1 MRIFVAVLT
10 TALIAAGGAMAAPSR
25 VSDND
30 YLRMARCAGLTEG
43 SNADVSALNTALD
56 QAREGRGRVVRD
68 SGIARRRSAAQQ
80 MRGARGDFRAQ
91 LQTELSTRCAVVVG
105 G

>member
-1 MRIFVAVLT
+1 MRIFVTVLT
-10 TALIAAGGAMAAPSR
+10 TALIAAGGAMAAAPK

-43 SNADVSALNTALD
+43 ARGDATALNAALD
-56 QAREGRGRVVRD
+56 QAHEGRSRVVRD

-80 MRGARGDFRAQ
+80 MQGARGDFRTQ
-91 LQTELSTRCAVVVG
+91 LETEMSTRCAVTTG
-105 G
+105 

>member
-1 MRIFVAVLT
+1 MRIFVTVLT
-10 TALIAAGGAMAAPSR
+10 AALITAGGALAAAPK
-25 VSDND
+25 VGDND
-30 YLRMARCAGLTEG
+30 YLRMARCAGLAEG
-43 SNADVSALNTALD
+43 SNADASALNAALE

-91 LQTELSTRCAVVVG
+91 LQTELSTRCAVTNG
-105 G
+105 